1 MTFKLESLNRFEGL
15 IFLPLSFRVL
25 FLTRAE
31 DYLSS
36 HLTYHSHGLA
46 AVPEDIK
53 YIHMVAFFF

>member
-1 MTFKLESLNRFEGL
+1 MTFKPESLNRFEGL

-31 DYLSS
+31 DYLST

-46 AVPEDIK
+46 AVPEDI
-53 YIHMVAFFF
+53 